1 MKLVFSITI
10 TCNYNWQL
18 PFLEKN
24 EDELVVIEKYGSFL
38 LATTGI
44 LTETDFAAAA
54 ALLLYDLSYTVVLG
68 THSTRNLSFI

>member
-1 MKLVFSITI
+1 M
-10 TCNYNWQL
+10 
-18 PFLEKN
+18 
-24 EDELVVIEKYGSFL
+24 VIEKYGSFL

-54 ALLLYDLSYTVVLG
+54 ALLPYDLSYTVVLG